1 MPLPELVVDLREEH
15 ELLENRLVSPGN
27 RLVSPSETY
36 EIINIP
42 SRHIFA
48 NVDWI
53 SKQTEKRPVWLICA
67 SGRRSQAI
75 KEQYFGRNDGIKSS
89 EGGMKLL
96 GGNKDGKGRE
106 NVSVD
111 PSRIEVQS
119 GTGGYGIQQIMQ
131 MMFALMIS
139 VITIS
144 IFFGLKREYLLLM
157 CGAMLAGV
165 VGQLVTKSCLLGKL
179 VPKHEFIVAN
189 VNVKPAIHKE

>member
-1 MPLPELVVDLREEH
+1 MTLPELIIDLREEH
-15 ELLENRLVSPGN
+15 ELLESRLVSPDG
-27 RLVSPSETY
+27 TY

-48 NVDWI
+48 NIGWI

-89 EGGMKLL
+89 EGGLKLL
-96 GGNKDGKGRE
+96 GGSRSGNGSGA
-106 NVSVD
+106 VSVD
-111 PSRIEVQS
+111 PSRIEAVS

-131 MMFALMIS
+131 MMFALMLS
-139 VITIS
+139 VITIA
-144 IFFGLKREYLLLM
+144 IFFGLKREYLLLT
-157 CGAMLAGV
+157 CGVMLAGV

-179 VPKHEFIVAN
+179 VPKSEFVFD
-189 VNVKPAIHKE
+189 NVKPVIHQK